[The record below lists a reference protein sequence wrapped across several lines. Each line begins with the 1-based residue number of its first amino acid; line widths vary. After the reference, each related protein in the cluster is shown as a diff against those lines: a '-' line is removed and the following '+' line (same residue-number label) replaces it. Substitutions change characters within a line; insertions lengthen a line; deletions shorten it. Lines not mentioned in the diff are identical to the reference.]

1 MKRKAGKNFV
11 SWVTKRYQ
19 MLKKLLKEDE
29 DNIQGAKQDENMFLT
44 IRKLRQELTDE
55 KYKLKKHEE
64 KSGDFQ
70 RRIRGMDEGLLSG

>member
-1 MKRKAGKNFV
+1 
-11 SWVTKRYQ
+11 
-19 MLKKLLKEDE
+19 
-29 DNIQGAKQDENMFLT
+29 MFLT